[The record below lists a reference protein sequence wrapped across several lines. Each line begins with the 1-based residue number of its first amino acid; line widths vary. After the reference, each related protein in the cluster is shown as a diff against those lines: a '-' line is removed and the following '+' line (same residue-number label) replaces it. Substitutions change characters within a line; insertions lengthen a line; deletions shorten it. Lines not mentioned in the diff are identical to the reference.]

1 MYIKRALIEKKGS
14 YIHYLLQFIK
24 HGAKHVGN
32 RGFTVAGMGH
42 SVRFYYGKPA
52 DHGLGASTPVRTVD
66 LRSDTITKPGAAM
79 RKAMAEAEV
88 GDDVFG
94 EDPSVN
100 ELQKQAAEMFGME
113 AALFVPS
120 GTMSNLIAVMVHC
133 KERGDEMIVGDRSH
147 MHVYEQGGSAQ
158 LAGVPS
164 SMVANLP
171 DGTFD
176 LAEVEAKIRHGYP
189 DAHYPRSRLV
199 CVENT
204 QNIQGGRVLPL
215 SFLRE
220 LRSLADRYDL
230 KVHMDGARLMNAVVA
245 LGVAP
250 SVILRHC
257 HTVSVCLSKGLGAPV
272 GTILAGPGD
281 FVQRAVR
288 ARKALGGGM
297 RQAGI
302 LAAAGRLALTDMVGR
317 LQEDHQRARSFA
329 EALMQCDPPLYQVD
343 MTAVETNILRF
354 YLRAPSL
361 SPAEFCE
368 HAASVC
374 DDEVR
379 ALGQGVR
386 LLMFP
391 HVGGSIRAVW
401 HLGVT
406 DDDTRA
412 AVAKMGFLAR
422 RYARAADRIQ

>member
-1 MYIKRALIEKKGS
+1 MSLKSLTVSAFS
-14 YIHYLLQFIK
+14 LLQFIK

-100 ELQKQAAEMFGME
+100 
-113 AALFVPS
+113 
-120 GTMSNLIAVMVHC
+120 VMVHC